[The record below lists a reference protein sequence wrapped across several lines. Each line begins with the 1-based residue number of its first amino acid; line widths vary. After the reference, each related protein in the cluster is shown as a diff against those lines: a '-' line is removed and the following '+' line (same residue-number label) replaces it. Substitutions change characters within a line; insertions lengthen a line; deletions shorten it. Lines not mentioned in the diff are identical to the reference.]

1 MIYETKEELLY
12 KASTAEGKTFGEIDK
27 SGRIKNEKA
36 KGHLGQIIE
45 ESFFGYEVNSK
56 KEADFNEL
64 GVELKV
70 TPFKRN
76 KNGTLSAKERLVLN
90 IINYEEE
97 VKNDFESSSFWKK
110 NKEILM
116 MFYEWMPELKRAD
129 YKIIKAYLHQY
140 PEEDLEIIKQDWNTI
155 VEKIKAGLAHEL
167 SEGDTNYL
175 GACPKGANKK
185 SLRSQPFSNIKA
197 MQRAYALK
205 QSYMTSIVRKVI
217 NQEDLVK
224 FSTAEELKHK
234 SLFEV
239 LKDRFNPYVGMTLEE
254 IADKTHL
261 SINYQSK
268 SFLQEFVSG
277 LLGIKGTKLNEIEE
291 FSKANIQLKT
301 VRLEPNGIP
310 KEHMSF
316 KNINFLQWKN
326 ESWEDSWLKNFFEE
340 TKLLFVVFQY
350 KETEKQNKDR
360 KLYFKGITL
369 WNMPMKEID
378 SRLKDFWIHVK
389 DLINS
394 GIELIP
400 IEQKNRTIVKNNL
413 PKPGYNGLCHIR
425 PKARD
430 GKDKTSLPDG
440 RLITKQAFWL
450 DNSYIAEI
458 CKSLN

>member
-110 NKEILM
+110 NKELLM

>member
-36 KGHLGQIIE
+36 KGRLGQIIE

-239 LKDRFNPYVGMTLEE
+239 LKDRFNPYVEMTLEE